1 MNLELSAMQIE
12 KIVAMNESVERRE
25 AYGVKEI
32 PFELVAN
39 FVPTGDQPLAI
50 EQLVDGINAKEKF
63 QTLVGVTGSGKTYT
77 IANVIAQVQKPTLVI
92 SHNKVLAAQLYSE
105 FKEFFP
111 NNAVGYFV
119 SYYDF
124 YQPEAYVPSKDIY
137 IEKEVTINDEIERLR
152 LAATTNLMERRDT
165 IIVASVSC
173 IYGLGSPE
181 DYREMVCPLA
191 TGDSI
196 PRQKLLRRLVDLQYM
211 RNDMDFHRGTFRVR
225 GDVVELFPSYGDN
238 PFRIELWGDEI
249 DRIYEINSVTGEV
262 LGEHGRLTIYPAR
275 HYVTAPERL
284 MRSTETIRVEL
295 RERLQTL
302 RQEGK
307 LVEAQRLEQRTMYD
321 LEMLRETG
329 LCQGIENYSRHLDG
343 RSPGMPPATLIDYF
357 PDDFLLIVDESHIML
372 PQIRGMYGGDQ
383 SRKQTLVEYG
393 FRLPSALD
401 NRPLSFPEF
410 WETIN
415 QAIFVSATPAAL
427 ELERSSRRVEQII
440 RPTGLVDPKITVRPA
455 TGQVDDLIARIRERV
470 ERGERTLV
478 TTLTKRMAEDLSNY
492 MLELGIKVQYLH
504 FQIDTLERAEI
515 LEGLRSGEFDVIVGI
530 NLLREGLDLPEV
542 SLVAI
547 LDADREGFL
556 RDERS
561 LIQTCG
567 RAARNVA
574 GEVIMY
580 ADKPTDSMDR
590 AIAEMERRRKIQL
603 EYNEKHGII
612 PKTIQKAVRSILEA
626 RSSKRRETEELL
638 FQIGDSAELKGK
650 TRKETIAELK
660 RRMVEAAKNLEFE
673 KAAVYRDKIV
683 ELEQAGLDS
692 EDKPLPK
699 PQRKPAPRL
708 RRKQAE

>member
-1 MNLELSAMQIE
+1 MRLQ
-12 KIVAMNESVERRE
+12 KVVAMNESADRRDQF
-25 AYGVKEI
+25 GVKEI
-32 PFELVAN
+32 PFQLAAEYE
-39 FVPTGDQPLAI
+39 PKGDQPKAI
-50 EQLVDGINAKEKF
+50 EGLVRGIQEKKKF
-63 QTLVGVTGSGKTYT
+63 QTLVGVTGSGKTFT
-77 IANVIAQVQKPTLVI
+77 MANVIAQINRPTLVI

-152 LAATTNLMERRDT
+152 LEATTNLMERRDV

-181 DYREMVCPLA
+181 DYREMICPIA
-191 TGDSI
+191 VGESV
-196 PRQKLLRRLVDLQYM
+196 PRQKLLRRLVDLQYT
-211 RNDMDFHRGTFRVR
+211 RNDIDFHRGTFRVR
-225 GDVVELFPSYGDN
+225 GDIVEVFPSYGDH
-238 PFRIELWGDEI
+238 PFRIELWGDDIE
-249 DRIYEINSVTGEV
+249 RILEINSVTGEV
-262 LGEHGRLTIYPAR
+262 LCEHGRLTIYPAR

-284 MRSTETIRVEL
+284 QSAIQTIHEEL
-295 RERLQTL
+295 RERLQVL
-302 RQEGK
+302 RGQGK
-307 LVEAQRLEQRTMYD
+307 LLEAQRLEQRTMYD

-329 LCQGIENYSRHLDG
+329 ICQGIENYSRHLDG
-343 RSPGMPPATLIDYF
+343 RQPGMPPHTLIDYF
-357 PDDFLLIVDESHIML
+357 PDDFLMIVDESHIML

-401 NRPLSFPEF
+401 NRPLSFEEF
-410 WETIN
+410 WNSIH
-415 QAIFVSATPAAL
+415 QVIFTSATPSDI
-427 ELERSSRRVEQII
+427 ELKHSENVVEQII

-455 TGQVDDLIARIRERV
+455 TGQVDDLIGRIQERIQ
-470 ERGERTLV
+470 RNERTLV
-478 TTLTKRMAEDLSNY
+478 TTLTKRMSEDLSNY
-492 MLELGIKVQYLH
+492 LLELGIKVRYLH
-504 FQIDTLERAEI
+504 FQVDTIERTEI
-515 LEGLRSGEFDVIVGI
+515 LEGLRSGEFDVIVGV

-556 RDERS
+556 RDQRS

-580 ADKPTDSMDR
+580 ADKPTDSMKR
-590 AIAEMERRRKIQL
+590 AIEEMERRRKIQL
-603 EYNEKHGII
+603 EHNEKHGIV
-612 PKTIQKAVRSILEA
+612 PKSIQKAVRSILEA
-626 RSSKRRETEELL
+626 RSSRKRETEEMLY
-638 FQIGDSAELKGK
+638 QIADAIDLKGK
-650 TRKETIAELK
+650 DKKEAIAELK

-673 KAAVYRDKIV
+673 KAAVYRDKII
-683 ELEQAGLDS
+683 ELEQTGLDDR
-692 EDKPLPK
+692 ETKI
-699 PQRKPAPRL
+699 PAPQKRTPKS
-708 RRKQAE
+708 RKTPSPMS